1 MNRKPTGELV
11 RVENFK
17 KRDLRGGKRTRQ
29 THLSVGK
36 TSQQQRSALNSNMK
50 SERNIASIAMAS
62 PSTQDESLGHTNSSK
77 GNNSTGDRSD
87 ENLHLGSPMEAL
99 MQQSSALQVIEN
111 LEFEVPKEEM
121 TRRWQAKIEKTLPKI
136 DLQDI
141 AQEGNPI

>member
-1 MNRKPTGELV
+1 
-11 RVENFK
+11 
-17 KRDLRGGKRTRQ
+17 
-29 THLSVGK
+29 
-36 TSQQQRSALNSNMK
+36 MK